1 MQQYNEL
8 NKIVNIIDTIFKN
21 SKNSKTSDHH
31 WLLFNFSDKVD
42 LKESGKYVAL
52 SNFSKYY
59 TWMEKYKKD
68 FTETINLKNID
79 QRGMKN
85 LNYHMNHLLYKIFKI

>member
-8 NKIVNIIDTIFKN
+8 NKIVNIIDTIFTN

-42 LKESGKYVAL
+42 LKRSDKYVAP
-52 SNFSKYY
+52 SNLANIIHG
-59 TWMEKYKKD
+59 W
-68 FTETINLKNID
+68 KNIT
-79 QRGMKN
+79 RFYRNNK
-85 LNYHMNHLLYKIFKI
+85 FKIYRPTWNEKFELPHESSSV